1 MAYNFKTNNQVSDL
15 QKGDPEGTAESSL
28 HQQSR
33 NKFVPISNHMLRILS
48 LIKSDPTNSSIYQ
61 EYFNELTAK
70 HRKKVEGAMQQNRYL
85 SMGNKI
91 HDPDGFYIEDDYF
104 ETWMTENNKSLSS
117 SRGSITL
124 TSRGAIDTIT
134 L

>member
-15 QKGDPEGTAESSL
+15 QQGDTATSEDQL
-28 HQQSR
+28 NQQTR
-33 NKFVPISNHMLRILS
+33 NKFVPISNHLLFILDK
-48 LIKSDPTNSSIYQ
+48 IKTDTTNSSIYQ
-61 EYFNELTAK
+61 EYFNELSAK

-85 SMGNKI
+85 SMGKKI
-91 HDPDGFYIEDDYF
+91 HDPDGFYIEHDYF

-117 SRGSITL
+117 PGVSITL
-124 TSRGAIDTIT
+124 SSRGAIDTID